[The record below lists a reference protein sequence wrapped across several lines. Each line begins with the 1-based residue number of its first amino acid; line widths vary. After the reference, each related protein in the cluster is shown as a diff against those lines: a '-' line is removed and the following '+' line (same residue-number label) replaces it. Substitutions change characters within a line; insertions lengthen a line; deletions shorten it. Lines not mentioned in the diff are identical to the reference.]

1 MNYFEA
7 MRLLDRVKEGV
18 PIPLRLI
25 TEALILT
32 GDLDEQIPM
41 VYSRKN
47 ISNAGDRVILEQA
60 EARELYRN
68 WESSKNRDLIRA
80 RLERAERIYGTGA
93 RDRIREYMNR
103 IKDGTLL

>member
-1 MNYFEA
+1 MS
-7 MRLLDRVKEGV
+7 
-18 PIPLRLI
+18 
-25 TEALILT
+25 
-32 GDLDEQIPM
+32 
-41 VYSRKN
+41 YSRKT
-47 ISNAGDRVILEQA
+47 ISNEGDRVILEQA

-68 WESSKNRDLIRA
+68 WEWGKNRDLIRA

>member
-1 MNYFEA
+1 M
-7 MRLLDRVKEGV
+7 
-18 PIPLRLI
+18 
-25 TEALILT
+25 TW
-32 GDLDEQIPM
+32 
-41 VYSRKN
+41 SRRN
-47 ISNAGDRVILEQA
+47 IQGQSDRVILEQA

-68 WESSKNRDLIRA
+68 WEWGKNRDLIRA